1 MKLNTF
7 VFKRVLFSQPLYV
20 VSALVKP
27 TLIPI
32 PYRIYQPKRAGNL
45 PIPAN
50 PPVNKWDATLVILG
64 VDEVCGSGV
73 FTCHV
78 YDDALIIFQ
87 RAWMWT
93 RQPERLEDVCAAHFY
108 SGVETKES
116 GQGCRPIQSSGC
128 ASSKVMSL

>member
-1 MKLNTF
+1 MNTF

-50 PPVNKWDATLVILG
+50 PPVNEWDATLQIRNIFSERGEKIKKKPISLPEMSVVDIVITTRRNEFVMFVLG
-64 VDEVCGSGV
+64 
-73 FTCHV
+73 TTN
-78 YDDALIIFQ
+78 
-87 RAWMWT
+87 M
-93 RQPERLEDVCAAHFY
+93 LE
-108 SGVETKES
+108 
-116 GQGCRPIQSSGC
+116 
-128 ASSKVMSL
+128 